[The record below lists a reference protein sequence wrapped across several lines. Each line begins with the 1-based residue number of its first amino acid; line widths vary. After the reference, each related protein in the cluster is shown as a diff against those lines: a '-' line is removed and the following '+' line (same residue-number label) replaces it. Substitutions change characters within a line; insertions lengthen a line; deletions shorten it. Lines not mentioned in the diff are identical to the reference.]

1 VVVVVDSPYVFAR
14 VREQLSLVT
23 KAWFAQKDFRETTI
37 LDDFQ
42 KSLQDVSKV
51 KDDERDQYVGLSLRE
66 MIHEYKHQTL
76 VLFKC
81 ALLQPKMLFFG
92 SSCEKMCLLQFSL
105 ISLIP
110 GLLRKLQDCADPAF
124 NSNESTLTIPSSL
137 KTSERSSLLHYMGLP
152 LQLFGSGSFFGP
164 YTPLQQL
171 DMLGSAGTSSYIAG
185 STNSLVLSQKEK
197 YCDMLVNLDTQTIDI
212 HSASLKSALYLSA
225 ADKKWIDFLVRTV
238 QETWDEND
246 PTRPTTHGY
255 TGSEEFIRLQ
265 FEEYTLALLS
275 SIKYRT
281 FVAFSKESTDLQSQA
296 LLLEV
301 HGDPT
306 NEWGTTFVSGWEKT
320 DNYRMFNKFT
330 DSQLFDVIEPRH
342 PCAGASTVE
351 EMQRKVAQQVADLHL
366 DERLK
371 NGREVIGAGIVTGQ
385 QKVSAALNTIWSDI
399 EIMRENQRRRAEDR
413 KAAAAAVEASAA
425 DDVSGE
431 AEKGKPTTAA
441 IAIKFPPAPDLSQA
455 QAQVQAASARAGA
468 YLSSWGSWA
477 VEKKKAGWNRGGTA
491 PLAVDLPQRPQV
503 TTVTE
508 LRDNVG
514 VNHGV
519 EKE

>member
-1 VVVVVDSPYVFAR
+1 
-14 VREQLSLVT
+14 
-23 KAWFAQKDFRETTI
+23 
-37 LDDFQ
+37 
-42 KSLQDVSKV
+42 
-51 KDDERDQYVGLSLRE
+51 
-66 MIHEYKHQTL
+66 
-76 VLFKC
+76 
-81 ALLQPKMLFFG
+81 MLFFG

-110 GLLRKLQDCADPAF
+110 GLLRKLQDCADPSY
-124 NSNESTLTIPSSL
+124 NSNEATLSIPTSL
-137 KTSERSSLLHYMGLP
+137 KTSERASLLHYMGLP

-171 DMLGSAGTSSYIAG
+171 DMLSSAGTISYIAG

-197 YCDMLVNLDTQTIDI
+197 YCDMLVNLDTHAIDI
-212 HSASLKSALYLSA
+212 HSGPLRAALYLSA

-238 QETWDEND
+238 QETWDEHD
-246 PTRPTTHGY
+246 PTRPITHGY
-255 TGSEEFIRLQ
+255 EGSEEFIRLQ

-281 FVAFSKESTDLQSQA
+281 FVASHKASAESHPQA
-296 LLLEV
+296 LLSEV
-301 HGDPT
+301 YGDPAI
-306 NEWGTTFVSGWEKT
+306 EWATTFVSAWEKT
-320 DNYRMFNKFT
+320 DNYRMFDKFT
-330 DSQLFDVIEPRH
+330 DSHLFDVIEPRH

-371 NGREVIGAGIVTGQ
+371 NGREVIGAGLVTGQ

-399 EIMRENQRRRAEDR
+399 EVMRENQRRRAEDR
-413 KAAAAAVEASAA
+413 KLAAAAIEAGAA
-425 DDVSGE
+425 DVGQAEGE
-431 AEKGKPTTAA
+431 KEKPMAA
-441 IAIKFPPAPDLSQA
+441 PALKFPAAPDLSQA

-477 VEKKKAGWNRGGTA
+477 QTKKAGWGRGAA
-491 PLAVDLPQRPQV
+491 PPASELPQRPQV

-514 VNHGV
+514 AEG
-519 EKE
+519 EKK